1 MGPELRQAG
10 MTIAVNGKPE
20 SANPVVLLKRTDG
33 GWCLYTPDVWE
44 IGHLGYVACG
54 DGAIASNLGC
64 FAPLAAPE
72 REPYVAAIKATY
84 SGTCATCGHVDTR
97 PGEAHA
103 CAPPAPVHPCA
114 RGVHGWRD
122 CGCGNCRDRRERADR
137 MAPIIAAERRLDAQ
151 KNNPA
156 DPSLRPY
163 QARRDAILREFWAAG
178 WFGGG
183 K

>member
-64 FAPLAAPE
+64 FAPLA
-72 REPYVAAIKATY
+72 
-84 SGTCATCGHVDTR
+84 GTCATCGHVDTR